1 MECLVDIDVDD
12 EYGLNLE
19 VGEGSLLELK
29 VRMVEERKLK
39 RKVEVE

>member
-1 MECLVDIDVDD
+1 MEYLVDIDVDD

-19 VGEGSLLELK
+19 VNEGSLLELK